1 MVFFFIVFSVIY
13 LFDSSA
19 VQAAV
24 ELFESLRVDFLIVV
38 VGPFDAVGVEVALEP
53 GARLDQTQLQGQGE
67 DGQTQHKT

>member
-1 MVFFFIVFSVIY
+1 MVCPETKLKKLKLCIRTLKWYFFLVFSVIY

-53 GARLDQTQLQGQGE
+53 
-67 DGQTQHKT
+67 